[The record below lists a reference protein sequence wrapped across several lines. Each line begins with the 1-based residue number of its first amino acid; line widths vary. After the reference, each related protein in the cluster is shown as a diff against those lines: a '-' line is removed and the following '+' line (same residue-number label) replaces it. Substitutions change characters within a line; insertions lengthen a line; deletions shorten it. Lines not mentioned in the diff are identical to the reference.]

1 MLKVK
6 FSLLT
11 RLQFALLAIISPQRL
26 LTAITAGFLS
36 AVESLEDDEL
46 RMLVK
51 EISNE
56 N

>member
-1 MLKVK
+1 MPKVK

-11 RLQFALLAIISPQRL
+11 RLKFALLAIISPQHL
-26 LTAITAGFLS
+26 VIAITAGFLS
-36 AVESLEDDEL
+36 AVDSLDDDEL